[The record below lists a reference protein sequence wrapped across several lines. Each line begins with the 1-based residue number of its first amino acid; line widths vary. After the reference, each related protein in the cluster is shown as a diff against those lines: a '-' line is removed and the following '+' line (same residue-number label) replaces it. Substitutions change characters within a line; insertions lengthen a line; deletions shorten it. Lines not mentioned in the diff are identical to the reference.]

1 MSAAYT
7 GPEALEDTAKVI
19 AMAKGPSG
27 PNDEYLFALLDAM
40 ESNGLPEDPY
50 LISLSTAVREENQHM
65 DPLCRSRRDFGWTLP
80 KEKDTI
86 PGTMQS
92 RESQNHFAP
101 TTATKYCKYRYMYHI
116 YINI

>member
-40 ESNGLPEDPY
+40 GSNGLPEDPY
-50 LISLSTAVREENQHM
+50 LISLSTAVREEKNM
-65 DPLCRSRRDFGWTLP
+65 DPLCRS
-80 KEKDTI
+80 KHKDTI
-86 PGTMQS
+86 PGTQS
-92 RESQNHFAP
+92 PESQNHFANNCH
-101 TTATKYCKYRYMYHI
+101 TKSNCKI
-116 YINI
+116 L

>member
-1 MSAAYT
+1 MGKAVVYCAHEPKMSAAYT

-50 LISLSTAVREENQHM
+50 LISLSTAVREEKTHG
-65 DPLCRSRRDFGWTLP
+65 STLQ
-80 KEKDTI
+80 I
-86 PGTMQS
+86 
-92 RESQNHFAP
+92 
-101 TTATKYCKYRYMYHI
+101 
-116 YINI
+116 